1 MMSTTALGGRSL
13 VVVGAS
19 SGIGRGVAERGLRAG
34 AKVVVA
40 ARRATALSD
49 LVAELGGGHAVP
61 TDLRDDESCRRLAE
75 EVAAVG
81 APVDLLLISAGTA
94 PLRRMERTSPQDW
107 EDTLS
112 TNLVGIHRVIVALL
126 GHLSP
131 TAVVAVVS
139 SEVVHA
145 PRSHLGAYGASKAAL
160 EHTLQQWQEEH
171 PWLRFTTI
179 ALGATIPTEFGDRF
193 APDDLVE
200 ALSAWTSSGQDPA
213 VFMNTDEVC
222 DVLAS
227 TLASL
232 IEAPSV
238 GMPRIELRPPA
249 PPETDQRTALA
260 DAGDDTSAQ

>member
-1 MMSTTALGGRSL
+1 MSTTSLAQRSI

-19 SGIGRGVAERGLRAG
+19 SGIGRGVAARGIRAG

-40 ARRATALSD
+40 ARRAAALSD
-49 LVAELGGGHAVP
+49 LVAEVGGGHAVP
-61 TDLRDDESCRRLAE
+61 TDLRDDESCRRLAD
-75 EVAAVG
+75 EVAAIA
-81 APVDLLLISAGTA
+81 APVDLLLISAGSA
-94 PLRRMERTSPQDW
+94 PLRRMERTTPQDW
-107 EDTLS
+107 EETLS

-126 GHLSP
+126 GLLSP

-160 EHTLQQWQEEH
+160 EHMLQQWQQEH
-171 PWLRFTTI
+171 PSLRFTTI
-179 ALGATIPTEFGDRF
+179 SLGATVPTEFGDRF

-200 ALSAWTSSGQDPA
+200 AFSAWASSGQDAA

-222 DVLAS
+222 DLLAS
-227 TLASL
+227 TLTGL

-238 GMPRIELRPPA
+238 GMPRIELRSPA
-249 PPETDQRTALA
+249 PPETNQSTALA
-260 DAGDDTSAQ
+260 DAGEQTAER

>member
-1 MMSTTALGGRSL
+1 MSTTALARRSI

-19 SGIGRGVAERGLRAG
+19 SGIGRGVAERGIRAG
-34 AKVVVA
+34 AKVVLA
-40 ARRATALSD
+40 ARRAAALSE
-49 LVAELGGGHAVP
+49 LVAEAGGGHAVP
-61 TDLRDDESCRRLAE
+61 TDLRDDESCRRLADK
-75 EVAAVG
+75 VAAVA

-94 PLRRMERTSPQDW
+94 PLRRMARTSPQDW
-107 EDTLS
+107 EAALS
-112 TNLVGIHRVIVALL
+112 TNLVGVHRVIVALL
-126 GHLSP
+126 GQLSP

-179 ALGATIPTEFGDRF
+179 SLGATVPTEFGHQF
-193 APDDLVE
+193 APDDIVE
-200 ALSAWTSSGQDPA
+200 AFSAWTSAGRNAA

-222 DVLAS
+222 DLLVSVLG
-227 TLASL
+227 SL

-238 GMPRIELRPPA
+238 GMPRIELRSPA
-249 PPETDQRTALA
+249 PPETEQSTALA
-260 DAGDDTSAQ
+260 NAGDQTAEQ

>member
-1 MMSTTALGGRSL
+1 MMSTTALAGRSL

-34 AKVVVA
+34 ANVVVA
-40 ARRATALSD
+40 ARRAAALSD
-49 LVAELGGGHAVP
+49 LVAELGGHAVP
-61 TDLRDDESCRRLAE
+61 TDLRDDGSCRRLAA

-107 EDTLS
+107 EETLS
-112 TNLVGIHRVIVALL
+112 TNLVGIHRIIVALL

-179 ALGATIPTEFGDRF
+179 SLGATMPTQFGDRF

-200 ALSAWTSSGQDPA
+200 AFSAWTSSGQDPA
-213 VFMNTDEVC
+213 VFMDTDEVC
-222 DVLAS
+222 DLLAS
-227 TLASL
+227 TLAGL

-249 PPETDQRTALA
+249 PPETNQRTTLA
-260 DAGDDTSAQ
+260 DAGDETSEQ

>member
-1 MMSTTALGGRSL
+1 MSTTTLARRSI

-19 SGIGRGVAERGLRAG
+19 SGIGRGVAERCIRAG
-34 AKVVVA
+34 AKVVLA
-40 ARRATALSD
+40 ARRAAALSE
-49 LVAELGGGHAVP
+49 LVAEVGDGYVVP
-61 TDLRDDESCRRLAE
+61 TDLRDDESCRRLAD
-75 EVAAVG
+75 EVAAVA

-94 PLRRMERTSPQDW
+94 PLRRMARTSPQDW
-107 EDTLS
+107 EHALG

-126 GHLSP
+126 GQLSP

-139 SEVVHA
+139 SEVVLA

-179 ALGATIPTEFGDRF
+179 SLGATVPTEFGDQF
-193 APDDLVE
+193 APDDIVE
-200 ALSAWTSSGQDPA
+200 AFSAWTSVGRNAA

-222 DVLAS
+222 DVLVSA
-227 TLASL
+227 LASL

-238 GMPRIELRPPA
+238 GMPRIELRSPA
-249 PPETDQRTALA
+249 PPATDESTALA
-260 DAGDDTSAQ
+260 IAGDQTAEQ